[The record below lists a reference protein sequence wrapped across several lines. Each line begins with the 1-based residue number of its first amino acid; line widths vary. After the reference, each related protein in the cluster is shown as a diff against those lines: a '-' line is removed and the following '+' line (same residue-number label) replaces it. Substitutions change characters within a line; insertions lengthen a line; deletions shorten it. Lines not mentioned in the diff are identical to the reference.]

1 MKHRGNHNLCLAETY
16 KIRITKRRNHLGKTE
31 DKLIDLGI
39 ELPESPGAVANYVPV
54 VRTGNLI
61 YLSGVGPAPKND
73 GSEFKGKLGSDLTV
87 EEGYD
92 AARHTAINIIA
103 RLKGYLGELD
113 RVEQI
118 VKLLSMVNSDP
129 DFVDPPAVT
138 NGCSDLLVEVFGEKG
153 KHARSAV
160 GVATLPGGM
169 PIEIEAIVQIN

>member
-1 MKHRGNHNLCLAETY
+1 MGQAENNLT
-16 KIRITKRRNHLGKTE
+16 N
-31 DKLIDLGI
+31 LGI
-39 ELPESPGAVANYVPV
+39 TLPESPGAIANYVPV

-61 YLSGVGPAPKND
+61 YLSGVGPAIKSD
-73 GSEFKGKLGSDLTV
+73 GSEFKGKLGSALNI

-113 RVEQI
+113 RVDQI
-118 VKLLSMVNSDP
+118 VKVLSMVNSEP

-169 PIEIEAIVQIN
+169 PIEIEVIVQISD

>member
-1 MKHRGNHNLCLAETY
+1 LGEAENNLA
-16 KIRITKRRNHLGKTE
+16 N
-31 DKLIDLGI
+31 LGI
-39 ELPESPGAVANYVPV
+39 TLPESPAAVANYVPV

-61 YLSGVGPAPKND
+61 YLSGVGPAKKSD
-73 GSEFKGKLGSDLTV
+73 GSEFKGKLGSDLNV

-103 RLKGYLGELD
+103 RLKGYLGNLD
-113 RVEQI
+113 RVDQI
-118 VKLLSMVNSDP
+118 VKVLSMVNSDP
-129 DFVDPPAVT
+129 NFVDPPAVT

-169 PIEIEAIVQIN
+169 PIEIEVIVQISD